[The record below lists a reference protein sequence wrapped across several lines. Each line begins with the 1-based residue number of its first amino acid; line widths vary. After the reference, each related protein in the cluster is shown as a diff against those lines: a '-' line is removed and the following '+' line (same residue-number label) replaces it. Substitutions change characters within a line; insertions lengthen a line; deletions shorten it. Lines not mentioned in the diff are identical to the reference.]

1 MKKAFAILAC
11 ALASAL
17 LLSGCAKYEKAD
29 ESAQNTSE
37 EMIMSVE
44 MPEQDEVPVVGFVH
58 DGELGDIVY
67 DFKNP
72 EDSEGIVVTLRE

>member
-1 MKKAFAILAC
+1 MKKALAILAC

-17 LLSGCAKYEKAD
+17 LLSGCAKNEKAD

-44 MPEQDEVPVVGFVH
+44 MPE
-58 DGELGDIVY
+58 
-67 DFKNP
+67 
-72 EDSEGIVVTLRE
+72 